1 MAGHEMRSADVGGV
15 GDYESLVCLC
25 LEAESSSEIWSGNE
39 SGAADEVEDAQSG
52 NESGSGRVSHVCA
65 VAGAS
70 ESVGVESA
78 MASGR
83 RGREESGSGGRGAY
97 ETATASYEA
106 SRRPSAVYE
115 AEGSGEGENVEGRL
129 SRAID

>member
-1 MAGHEMRSADVGGV
+1 MAAPETRSAGVGGV
-15 GDYESLVCLC
+15 GDYESLVCLS
-25 LEAESSSEIWSGNE
+25 LEAESSSEIWSGNGNE
-39 SGAADEVEDAQSG
+39 AADEVEGAWSG
-52 NESGSGRVSHVCA
+52 NESASGRVRRVCA

-70 ESVGVESA
+70 GSVGVESA
-78 MASGR
+78 MANGR

-129 SRAID
+129 RCAID